1 MPINRSIE
9 DLPRGSANSP
19 QPNHWLATFLGDAWE
34 GMYREHESRE
44 RALPELPWRA
54 SQAGLRCDA
63 QLWYALKGVPES
75 EPPDTTAA
83 FRMWIGK
90 VIHDKLDTAFISA
103 AEGQGLDVKVEV
115 AVDLSGI
122 GFTGSSHADFVMY
135 DGDKVPLMTTD
146 IKTVTGFPFKQR
158 ATTYGGDATGA
169 ELGAILQSGLSAL
182 ALDAEYMGV
191 LMISLE
197 PVSVGIAAKNCVPG
211 DLNRFVAVF
220 EWRTEVWRDRILA
233 EIQRFH
239 RIQRLVDEDVLPTPM
254 IDDGELPAGAYVTD
268 PTKGQWQT
276 VDLRTGGVGET
287 GKTWRC
293 EYCRWRSQCANDIER
308 GEHG

>member
-1 MPINRSIE
+1 
-9 DLPRGSANSP
+9 
-19 QPNHWLATFLGDAWE
+19 
-34 GMYREHESRE
+34 
-44 RALPELPWRA
+44 
-54 SQAGLRCDA
+54 
-63 QLWYALKGVPES
+63 
-75 EPPDTTAA
+75 
-83 FRMWIGK
+83 
-90 VIHDKLDTAFISA
+90 
-103 AEGQGLDVKVEV
+103 
-115 AVDLSGI
+115 
-122 GFTGSSHADFVMY
+122 GSSHADFVMY

-197 PVSVGIAAKNCVPG
+197 PVSVSIAARNCVPG